1 MKIFQ
6 NPNRKISKNFK
17 IDFWKIFGHR
27 QFLHEK
33 WCRMMKK
40 KFWFFFVNTLKIASF
55 QLQKSP
61 KMPILLILTVIPPTC
76 WTFWLLSMQKWIQ
89 DHWIDGQRH
98 KKFENRFRNG
108 HITVIYSFR
117 VAQEAQNHPKLGL
130 YRFET
135 LLDPKSLTFLIL
147 FWQKST

>member
-1 MKIFQ
+1 
-6 NPNRKISKNFK
+6 
-17 IDFWKIFGHR
+17 
-27 QFLHEK
+27 
-33 WCRMMKK
+33 
-40 KFWFFFVNTLKIASF
+40 
-55 QLQKSP
+55 
-61 KMPILLILTVIPPTC
+61 MPILLILTVIPPTS

-98 KKFENRFRNG
+98 KKFENWFRNG

-135 LLDPKSLTFLIL
+135 LLDPKSLTFSTV
-147 FWQKST
+147 FWQKSIQDHQIDGKRHKNFENRLKIGHFRGLSRSKVTWDIQNKVLTLLWCP